1 MNNTPSPTG
10 PTGLIAEDETLFRD
24 ALVALLREEWP
35 ELQLIAVCEDGAAA
49 LEAIGEC
56 TPDVAFLDIRMPG
69 LTGLDVA
76 AAMAEVSPATRIVFV
91 TAYDQYAIDAFEKGA
106 ADYLLKPVARERL
119 AATVV
124 RLKSQL
130 QQHSALPDVL
140 PAQMPAPDTSAHQEM
155 IAALA
160 RQLAA
165 TLPEQSGL
173 TPLVWLTASSGRE
186 TRLIM
191 VDDVIYF
198 QSDHKYTVVM
208 TAQGESVLRTPL
220 AEIVARLD
228 ANVFRQIHRGT
239 VVNMRAVASITR
251 DQAGRGTM
259 KLKERPETLTV
270 SLTFMPLFKTM

>member
-1 MNNTPSPTG
+1 VKNNIPSPTG
-10 PTGLIAEDETLFRD
+10 PTGLIAEDEALFRD

-35 ELQLIAVCEDGAAA
+35 ELQLVAVCEDGAAA

-76 AAMAEVSPATRIVFV
+76 AAMTEVSPATRIVFV

-119 AATVV
+119 AATVA

-130 QQHSALPDVL
+130 QQQSASSNAP
-140 PAQMPAPDTSAHQEM
+140 PASASDMSAHQDM

-160 RQLAA
+160 KQLAA
-165 TLPEQSGL
+165 TLPAQSGL

-191 VDDVIYF
+191 VDDVVYF
-198 QSDHKYTVVM
+198 QSDHKYTIVV

-220 AEIVARLD
+220 SEIVARLD

-239 VVNMRAVASITR
+239 VVNLRAVASITR
-251 DQAGRGTM
+251 DSAGRGTM

-270 SLTFMPLFKTM
+270 SLTFMPLFKHM

>member
-1 MNNTPSPTG
+1 MDNSTTTF
-10 PTGLIAEDETLFRD
+10 TGLIAEDESLFRD

-35 ELQLIAVCEDGAAA
+35 ELELVAVCEDGAAA
-49 LEAIGEC
+49 LEAIGERA
-56 TPDVAFLDIRMPG
+56 PDVAFLDIRMPG

-119 AATVV
+119 AATVA

-130 QQHSALPDVL
+130 PHRHAPSTVMSAQQD
-140 PAQMPAPDTSAHQEM
+140 M

-160 RQLAA
+160 KQLAA
-165 TLPEQSGL
+165 TLPAPN
-173 TPLVWLTASSGRE
+173 TPAPLVWLTVSSGRE
-186 TRLIM
+186 TRLIQ
-191 VDDVIYF
+191 VDDVVYF
-198 QSDHKYTVVM
+198 QSDHKYTVVI

-251 DQAGRGTM
+251 DAAGRGAM

-270 SLTFMPLFKTM
+270 SLTFMPLFKGM